1 MVFLS
6 GLDNSINGRLIR
18 FAGEDL
24 RWASRAIG
32 FVGYLRVAASGEA
45 SPTLGHA
52 MQIFLCS
59 WTEKTISF

>member
-24 RWASRAIG
+24 RWASRAGLGIG
-32 FVGYLRVAASGEA
+32 FVGCLHGCRYFILR
-45 SPTLGHA
+45 LK
-52 MQIFLCS
+52 MLR
-59 WTEKTISF
+59 

>member
-24 RWASRAIG
+24 RWASRAGLGID
-32 FVGYLRVAASGEA
+32 FVDSRQRPL
-45 SPTLGHA
+45 
-52 MQIFLCS
+52 IF
-59 WTEKTISF
+59 